1 MAMVNLPAEAVDN
14 PHVGT
19 PLITFYILEGTS
31 FWTGDPSNANS
42 IFRCPEKEQ
51 DQNSKPHQNTVDL
64 RES

>member
-31 FWTGDPSNANS
+31 FWTGDPRNGHDESTGPSGVIMAGASPMNS
-42 IFRCPEKEQ
+42 SMI
-51 DQNSKPHQNTVDL
+51 L
-64 RES
+64 WL